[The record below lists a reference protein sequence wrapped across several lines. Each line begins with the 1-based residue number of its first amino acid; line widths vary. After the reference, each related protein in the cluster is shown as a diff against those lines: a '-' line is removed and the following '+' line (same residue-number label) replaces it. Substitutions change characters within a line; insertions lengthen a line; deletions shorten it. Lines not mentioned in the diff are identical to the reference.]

1 MGVHE
6 NYLDSLTTLVFL
18 LLISRYF
25 LKKIQ
30 DKALSAK
37 DLHFFYQGES
47 VKRLLKNQ
55 QEEGYEEIHPKFI
68 KAGDYLKV
76 LPGEIIPADG
86 TVFRGKSYC
95 NMSLL
100 TGESSPVV
108 VQERDQVFA
117 GTQNISAAIIFEVE
131 KLHSD
136 SRLGEILKS
145 VENGWSKRAPI
156 VDITD
161 RISKYFIITVFF
173 LSAVLFVTMLLQS
186 NGKIALEYALTLMI
200 VTCPCALAL
209 SVPLTFTRALNQA
222 ADNGIIIKN
231 EAVIQKLSEIKNI
244 LIDKT
249 GTLTL
254 GSMQVHA
261 VNLIKNIQGLWTLE
275 DIIYNLEKHSQ
286 HPIAR
291 ALVQYAIAKNAK
303 ELIVDNYVEVPGV
316 GVRGLVN
323 QRHYEINRSGLL
335 ENGELLATF
344 SFSDLL
350 RSDSKT
356 SIQKL
361 QSLGVK
367 ISLLSGDKKVHV
379 KNIAKQL
386 ALSENDYQ
394 AELSPEEKSLV
405 VKTTDK
411 VMMIGDGANDA
422 IAFSY
427 AHVGVAV
434 LGSMDMAL
442 RAADIYLVT
451 PGISSIYKL
460 MTLGQ
465 ETMKV
470 IRRNLVLSLLYNF
483 TSVVLVFTGHIS
495 PLVAA
500 IIMPISSLTVLA
512 SSLWGTKKLRMLWK
526 S

>member
-1 MGVHE
+1 M
-6 NYLDSLTTLVFL
+6 
-18 LLISRYF
+18 
-25 LKKIQ
+25 
-30 DKALSAK
+30 
-37 DLHFFYQGES
+37 
-47 VKRLLKNQ
+47 
-55 QEEGYEEIHPKFI
+55 
-68 KAGDYLKV
+68 
-76 LPGEIIPADG
+76 
-86 TVFRGKSYC
+86 
-95 NMSLL
+95 
-100 TGESSPVV
+100 
-108 VQERDQVFA
+108 
-117 GTQNISAAIIFEVE
+117 
-131 KLHSD
+131 
-136 SRLGEILKS
+136 
-145 VENGWSKRAPI
+145 
-156 VDITD
+156 
-161 RISKYFIITVFF
+161 
-173 LSAVLFVTMLLQS
+173 
-186 NGKIALEYALTLMI
+186 
-200 VTCPCALAL
+200 
-209 SVPLTFTRALNQA
+209 
-222 ADNGIIIKN
+222 
-231 EAVIQKLSEIKNI
+231 
-244 LIDKT
+244 
-249 GTLTL
+249 
-254 GSMQVHA
+254 
-261 VNLIKNIQGLWTLE
+261 
-275 DIIYNLEKHSQ
+275 
-286 HPIAR
+286 
-291 ALVQYAIAKNAK
+291 
-303 ELIVDNYVEVPGV
+303 DNYVEVPGV